1 MERLNS
7 AALSALLL
15 LFFFNLIVFCTL
27 RTPLQRA
34 EMLLAV
40 QYVKWELP
48 LALWP

>member
-15 LFFFNLIVFCTL
+15 LFFNLIVFCTL

-48 LALWP
+48 LALQP